1 MLTKE
6 QNDTLT
12 HIGVGTPM
20 GEMMRRYWIPALLDS
35 ELPEPDGEPR
45 TIFLLGEELVAF
57 RQTDGQIGVVGA
69 RCAHRRAH
77 LFFGRNEDCGLR
89 CVYHGWKYDLNGQ
102 CIDMPN
108 EPAESNFKDRVRIP
122 AYPTY
127 ETGGVIWV
135 YMGPPAKQPAPP
147 HFEWTQVEE
156 PFRSVTKVH
165 QECNWLQGLEGGI
178 DSSHTNFLHGIPPH
192 KRWSAEDSNPMA
204 RARSYSLAPKIEV
217 VPTEYGYTYAGIRP
231 MGEEGNFVRA
241 YHWIAPWTQLRPGAS
256 DGEPLVHG
264 HFWVPMDD
272 HNTMVWN
279 FTYTFGQ
286 HPLND
291 DEKKQAGLGNVLGE
305 DVDATTFRS
314 YANASNN
321 YLIDRQVQK
330 NDTYTGIPGT
340 NTQDRAIQETMGPI
354 ADRTLERLGTA
365 DRAIITARRQ
375 LLAAVAA
382 MQAEGADPPG
392 ADDSYYKLRSVQ
404 SVLPKDAHWLE
415 QLKPRLFQLEEQPLG
430 STP

>member
-147 HFEWTQVEE
+147 HFEWTRVEE

-256 DGEPLVHG
+256 DGEPVLHCHV
-264 HFWVPMDD
+264 WVPMDD
-272 HNTMVWN
+272 HNTMGCN
-279 FTYTFGQ
+279 FT
-286 HPLND
+286 
-291 DEKKQAGLGNVLGE
+291 
-305 DVDATTFRS
+305 
-314 YANASNN
+314 
-321 YLIDRQVQK
+321 
-330 NDTYTGIPGT
+330 
-340 NTQDRAIQETMGPI
+340 
-354 ADRTLERLGTA
+354 
-365 DRAIITARRQ
+365 
-375 LLAAVAA
+375 
-382 MQAEGADPPG
+382 
-392 ADDSYYKLRSVQ
+392 
-404 SVLPKDAHWLE
+404 
-415 QLKPRLFQLEEQPLG
+415 
-430 STP
+430 